1 MRPDGQIPKWQC
13 GIIKM
18 EIVLKDSLH
27 FLNHFLQS
35 GTFPFY
41 KCSFKNKVLRDWF
54 LIGGGINFFNGHK
67 RSLFPHFMRRN
78 FKRGHG
84 CFQHS
89 SDRMSGQADQTDIFR
104 NQHRLFLDRPQSSD
118 SLNIYGC
125 DDRIQVKVVGQ

>member
-18 EIVLKDSLH
+18 EIVLKGSLH

-41 KCSFKNKVLRDWF
+41 KCSFKNKVLRTWF

-67 RSLFPHFMRRN
+67 RSLFPHFMRILQVLIIGIEFSTY
-78 FKRGHG
+78 FKSTSRETAS
-84 CFQHS
+84 CQS
-89 SDRMSGQADQTDIFR
+89 IAIKDCLKQ
-104 NQHRLFLDRPQSSD
+104 LFDVQCR
-118 SLNIYGC
+118 
-125 DDRIQVKVVGQ
+125 RVGL